1 LVDAL
6 RVLGIKA
13 TRGDVMDLMNRID
26 LDKDGIVTQM
36 ELSKALGLY
45 SGAGG
50 YQSPNKY
57 KSLYK

>member
-1 LVDAL
+1 
-6 RVLGIKA
+6 
-13 TRGDVMDLMNRID
+13 MDLMNRID

-45 SGAGG
+45 SGASG